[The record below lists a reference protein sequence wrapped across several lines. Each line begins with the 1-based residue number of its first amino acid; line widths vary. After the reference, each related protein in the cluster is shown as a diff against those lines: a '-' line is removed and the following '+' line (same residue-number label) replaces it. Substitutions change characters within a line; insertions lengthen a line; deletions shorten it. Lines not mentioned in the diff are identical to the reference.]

1 MNDQEVQGRGRK
13 RKIHSSKVKTGRQ
26 WYIDGNGF
34 KMDRK
39 RYQDAGCGG
48 TRVGATRSGTI
59 IPIARWLAC
68 EHRTLHERLD
78 PTVSNLVVRDAQTT
92 EDYYNKWRKSIP
104 LERVQL
110 QPMLLQEPEFMRT
123 EQRAIP
129 TEMRSVLIASRE
141 LCSTTIL
148 YCLLITYQPGRPGEK
163 ALLLKH
169 LTEVTGGKDWAE
181 GGANFR
187 NWRRFF

>member
-1 MNDQEVQGRGRK
+1 MGTASRWTARDIRMQDVVERELEQHK
-13 RKIHSSKVKTGRQ
+13 RA
-26 WYIDGNGF
+26 N
-34 KMDRK
+34 
-39 RYQDAGCGG
+39 QDLPELA
-48 TRVGATRSGTI
+48 GTI
-59 IPIARWLAC
+59 SPIARWLAC
-68 EHRTLHERLD
+68 EHRTLHERPD

-181 GGANFR
+181 AGANFR
-187 NWRRFF
+187 NWRRFL